1 MVLNQTLFHI
11 FIWNPCIDIYH
22 IYIHFSMTNKQDLSR
37 RRFISGTALAAIGT
51 IGSAGLI
58 TSCSR
63 NTPAGGE
70 IKLPELLNMAP
81 DGQVLRA
88 GLIGCGG
95 RGTGAAIN
103 FLEAGPNLQIVALG
117 DIFQDRLDNCRAELK
132 TQKNVEIPDEK
143 CFLGFDNYEKVID
156 SGVDIVLL
164 CTPPHFRPQHVE
176 AAIKAGKHI
185 FMEKPCAVDP
195 VGARSVLVSAERAK
209 QKGLSIVSGTIRRVQ
224 KDFME
229 TRRRVMNGEI
239 GEIVSAHITR
249 NGGSLWVIK
258 RQPGMSDM
266 EYMLRNWANFCWL
279 SGDHIVEQFIH
290 EVDVMNW
297 YLGKNPVKAMGWGG
311 RQRRITGDQY
321 DFFSVEYVYDNGMH
335 THCAARQITGCSN
348 LTEQHIVGTKGFA
361 NATGTIYDLKGQEIW
376 KYPHPEE
383 GSADLT
389 WKVKDP
395 YVQEHINLVTGIRT
409 GNLVND
415 AEAQVNSTLITIMG
429 RMSAYTGKDVTWDE
443 VMNSDLYLGPKT
455 YAFGPVPGIPETIPV
470 IGLAPNE

>member
-1 MVLNQTLFHI
+1 M
-11 FIWNPCIDIYH
+11 
-22 IYIHFSMTNKQDLSR
+22 MKNKEELSR
-37 RRFISGTALAAIGT
+37 RKFISNTAIATIGT
-51 IGSAGLI
+51 IGAAQILS
-58 TSCSR
+58 SCTGVGS
-63 NTPAGGE
+63 GKGE
-70 IKLPELLNMAP
+70 SSLPVLLNQAP
-81 DGQVLRA
+81 DGKVLKA

-103 FLEAGPNLQIVALG
+103 FLDAGPNLQIVAIG
-117 DIFQDRLDNCRAELK
+117 DVFQDRLDKCRAELK
-132 TQKNVEIPDEK
+132 TQKNVEIADDK

-164 CTPPHFRPQHVE
+164 CTPPHFRPRHVD
-176 AAIKAGKHI
+176 AAVKAGKHV

-195 VGARSVLVSAERAK
+195 VGARSVLVSSERAK
-209 QKGLSIVSGTIRRVQ
+209 QSGLCIVSGTIRRVQ

-239 GEIVSAHITR
+239 GEIVSAHIIR

-297 YLGKNPVKAMGWGG
+297 YIGKNPVKAMGWGG

-321 DFFSVEYVYDNGMH
+321 DFFSIEYLYDNGMQ

-348 LTEQHIVGTKGFA
+348 LTSQLITGTKGFA
-361 NATGTIYDLKGQEIW
+361 NAKGTLYNLKGEVIW
-376 KYPHPEE
+376 TYPTPVE
-383 GSADLT
+383 GAEDQT

-395 YVQEHINLVTGIRT
+395 YVQEHINLVTAIRT
-409 GNLVND
+409 GNIIND

-429 RMSAYTGKDVTWDE
+429 RISAYTGKDVTWE
-443 VMNSDLYLGPKT
+443 ELMNSDMSLGPKT
-455 YAFGPVPGIPETIPV
+455 YAFGPVPGLPETIPV
-470 IGLAPNE
+470 IGAQPV

>member
-1 MVLNQTLFHI
+1 MKL
-11 FIWNPCIDIYH
+11 
-22 IYIHFSMTNKQDLSR
+22 KAELSR
-37 RRFISGTALAAIGT
+37 RKFLTSTTMATIGT
-51 IGSAGLI
+51 IGATHLLSSCAGN
-58 TSCSR
+58 TS
-63 NTPAGGE
+63 TTKE
-70 IKLPELLNMAP
+70 IKLPALLNQAP
-81 DGQVLRA
+81 DGKILKA

-103 FLEAGPNLQIVALG
+103 FLDAGPNLQIVALG
-117 DIFQDRLDNCRAELK
+117 DVFQDRLDKCRAELK
-132 TQKNVEIPDEK
+132 AQKNVDIPDEK

-176 AAIKAGKHI
+176 AAVKAGKHI

-195 VGARSVLVSAERAK
+195 VGARSVMVSSERAK
-209 QKGLSIVSGTIRRVQ
+209 QQGLCIVSGTIRRVQ

-229 TRRRVMNGEI
+229 TWRRVQNGEI
-239 GEIVSAHITR
+239 GEIVSAHIIR

-258 RQPGMSDM
+258 RQPGMTDM

-290 EVDVMNW
+290 EIDVMNW

-321 DFFSVEYVYDNGMH
+321 DFFSIEYLYDNGMQ

-348 LTEQHIVGTKGFA
+348 LTKQLITGTRGFA
-361 NATGTIYDLKGQEIW
+361 NAKGTLYNLKGEEIW
-376 KYPHPEE
+376 TYPYPEE
-383 GSADLT
+383 TSTDLT
-389 WKVKDP
+389 WKVTDP
-395 YVQEHINLVTGIRT
+395 YVQEHINLVTGIRS
-409 GNLVND
+409 GNIVND
-415 AEAQVNSTLITIMG
+415 AEAQINSTLITIMG
-429 RMSAYTGKDVTWDE
+429 RISAYTGKDVTWEE

-455 YAFGPVPGIPETIPV
+455 YVFGPVPGIPETIPV
-470 IGLAPNE
+470 IGSEPKA